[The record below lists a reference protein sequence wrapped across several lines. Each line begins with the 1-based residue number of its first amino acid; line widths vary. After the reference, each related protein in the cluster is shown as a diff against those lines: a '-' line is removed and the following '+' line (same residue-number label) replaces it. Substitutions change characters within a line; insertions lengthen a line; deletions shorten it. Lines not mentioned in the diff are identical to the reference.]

1 MKLTAN
7 FSKSEFESKDG
18 AKMPDDVFENVKV
31 VAEQLQVLRDVLNI
45 PIKINSAYRSPSHN
59 KKIGGV
65 RNSQHITGKAVD
77 IVAKGITTNYLAF
90 KINELIIK
98 GKMLEGGVGIY
109 DTFVHYDIRG
119 TKARW
124 DNRKKK

>member
-1 MKLTAN
+1 MKLTTN
-7 FSKSEFESKDG
+7 FSKSEFDSKDG
-18 AKMPDDVFENVKV
+18 AEMPSDVLENVKV

-98 GKMLEGGVGIY
+98 GKMLEGGVVIY

>member
-1 MKLTAN
+1 MKLTNN
-7 FSKSEFESKDG
+7 FSKSEFDSKDNSP
-18 AKMPDDVFENVKV
+18 MPDDVLENVKV
-31 VAEQLQVLRDVLNI
+31 IAEQLQVLRDVLNI
-45 PIKINSAYRSPSHN
+45 PITINSAYRSPAHN

-65 RNSQHITGKAVD
+65 KDSQHITGKAVD

-90 KINELIIK
+90 KIKELISK
-98 GKMLEGGVGIY
+98 GKMLEGGIGVY

-124 DNRKKK
+124 DNRKK

>member
-1 MKLTAN
+1 MKLTKN
-7 FSKSEFESKDG
+7 FSKSEFDSKDG
-18 AKMPDDVFENVKV
+18 AEMPDNVLENVKV

-45 PIKINSAYRSPSHN
+45 PIKINSAYRSPKHN

-65 RNSQHITGKAVD
+65 KNSQHITGKAVD

-90 KINELIIK
+90 KINELILK
-98 GKMLEGGVGIY
+98 GKMLEGGIGIY
-109 DTFVHYDIRG
+109 DTFVHYDVRG
-119 TKARW
+119 TKVRW

>member
-1 MKLTAN
+1 MKLTKN

-18 AKMPDDVFENVKV
+18 APMPDDVLENVKV

-45 PIKINSAYRSPSHN
+45 PITINSAYRSPKHN

-65 RNSQHITGKAVD
+65 KNSQHITGKAVD

-90 KINELIIK
+90 KINELILK
-98 GKMLEGGVGIY
+98 GKMLEGGIGIY

-119 TKARW
+119 IKARW

>member
-1 MKLTAN
+1 MKLTKN
-7 FSKSEFESKDG
+7 FSKSEFDSKDG
-18 AKMPDDVFENVKV
+18 AEMPDNVLENIKV

-45 PIKINSAYRSPSHN
+45 PITINSAYRSPKHN

-65 RNSQHITGKAVD
+65 KNSQHITGKAVD

-90 KINELIIK
+90 KINELILK
-98 GKMLEGGVGIY
+98 GKMLEGGIGIY

-119 TKARW
+119 IKARW
-124 DNRKKK
+124 DNRK

>member
-1 MKLTAN
+1 MKLTTN

-18 AKMPDDVFENVKV
+18 AEMPSDVLENVKV

-45 PIKINSAYRSPSHN
+45 PIKINSAYRSPLHN

>member
-1 MKLTAN
+1 MKLTKN
-7 FSKSEFESKDG
+7 FSKSEFDSKDNSP
-18 AKMPDDVFENVKV
+18 MPDNVLENVKV

-45 PIKINSAYRSPSHN
+45 PITINSAYRSPKHN

-65 RNSQHITGKAVD
+65 KNSQHLTGKAVD

-90 KINELIIK
+90 KINELILK
-98 GKMLEGGVGIY
+98 GKMLEGGIGIY

-119 TKARW
+119 IKVRW

>member
-1 MKLTAN
+1 MKLTTN

-18 AKMPDDVFENVKV
+18 AEMPSDVLENVKV

>member
-7 FSKSEFESKDG
+7 FSKSEFDSKDG
-18 AKMPDDVFENVKV
+18 AEMPSDVLENVKV